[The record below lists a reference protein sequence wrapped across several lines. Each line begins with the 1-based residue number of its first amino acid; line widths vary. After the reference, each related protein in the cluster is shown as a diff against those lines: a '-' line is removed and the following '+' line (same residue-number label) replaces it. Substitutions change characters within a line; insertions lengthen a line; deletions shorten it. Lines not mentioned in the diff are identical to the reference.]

1 MPQSSEYLIKELG
14 SSVLNGYNI
23 VGDGTPAALIPIL
36 TGKHEEELPNTL
48 KGVAGSKKVDQ
59 AYPFVW
65 NDFADKLNFAS
76 LYNED
81 WPGASKGTGV
91 KHRVVKSVNQSVP
104 QQQKFNQPRGVKKE
118 NLWYRALWSGGQ
130 KRKKG
135 TKKNFLC
142 AFNDQFKQIFFVG
155 GG

>member
-1 MPQSSEYLIKELG
+1 MLGLDSVSRKKWLRHLPQSSEYLIKELG

-81 WPGASKGTGV
+81 WPGASKSTGV

-118 NLWYRALWSGGQ
+118 NL
-130 KRKKG
+130 
-135 TKKNFLC
+135 
-142 AFNDQFKQIFFVG
+142 
-155 GG
+155 